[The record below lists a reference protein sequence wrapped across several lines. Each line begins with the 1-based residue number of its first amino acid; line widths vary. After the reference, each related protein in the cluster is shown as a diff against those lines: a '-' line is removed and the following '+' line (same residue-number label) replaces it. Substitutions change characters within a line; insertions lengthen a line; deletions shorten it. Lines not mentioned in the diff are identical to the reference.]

1 PATVA
6 KPSVTDS
13 ADATTPPPT
22 PPLDQELAF
31 AVETARSTGV
41 PAMEIENWLAQARYQ
56 PSIIRAITRPA
67 ESMTWASY
75 RPIFITDARIAAGG
89 RFMAEHRDEL
99 ARVQAQTGVPAEYIT
114 AIIGVE
120 TFYGGNPG
128 SYRVLDA

>member
-1 PATVA
+1 MFSLSKKFLSYLPLCACSDTTKKNIPASSATASASPATVA

-56 PSIIRAITRPA
+56 PSIIRAITRRC
-67 ESMTWASY
+67 EVIF
-75 RPIFITDARIAAGG
+75 RPFSRHFFSRREGIR
-89 RFMAEHRDEL
+89 H
-99 ARVQAQTGVPAEYIT
+99 
-114 AIIGVE
+114 
-120 TFYGGNPG
+120 
-128 SYRVLDA
+128 S